1 MSLSSPVNTSSREY
15 FQMLKNNKDI
25 NTTFSDVLF
34 SFTSN
39 SNAIIQ
45 ARAIRDENKDLVGV
59 LTALIDIST
68 INNTL
73 ASINTGKDGVVLI
86 RNSNTSSLIARY
98 PEVENVNVNSKLPNS
113 NPTIVR
119 VNNGE
124 KIGSFEYIASTDSE
138 KRIGSFLSNG

>member
-1 MSLSSPVNTSSREY
+1 
-15 FQMLKNNKDI
+15 MLKNNKDL
-25 NTTFSDVLF
+25 NTTFSDVV
-34 SFTSN
+34 FTFISN

-98 PEVENVNVNSKLPNS
+98 PEVENVNVNSKLPDS

-124 KIGSFEYIASTDSE
+124 KIGSFEYIRDFTSMFPPISQ
-138 KRIGSFLSNG
+138 ISFHLFHF